1 MASYNFELGEEWMV
15 TCTACA
21 WPALAGGGT
30 WLTWWRRWTSSNPT
44 DGYGWRLAAGSTKQ
58 ETTAR
63 LSSYSLVVR
72 TDLLPAAVH
81 FFFFRLDRTARTHPP
96 IPSERTAATRGSIVA
111 VAFPVSGSLSVSGL
125 DGAWFFSLSLQIH
138 SSIAFGAIH
147 SIGYEFLVLF
157 FYYLLLNFKF

>member
-1 MASYNFELGEEWMV
+1 
-15 TCTACA
+15 
-21 WPALAGGGT
+21 
-30 WLTWWRRWTSSNPT
+30 
-44 DGYGWRLAAGSTKQ
+44 
-58 ETTAR
+58 
-63 LSSYSLVVR
+63 LVVR

-81 FFFFRLDRTARTHPP
+81 FFFFSGWTAPPGPTRRFQARGLRPHVDRLL
-96 IPSERTAATRGSIVA
+96 PSL
-111 VAFPVSGSLSVSGL
+111 SGSLSVSGL